1 MGDMKKPKQP
11 EPDPRLALRAGIV
24 AVLDVPGEIP
34 FPDVEVIVDR
44 LQLAAPTLAP
54 LFSAYYVSRR
64 KRARGGVGKA
74 PA

>member
-1 MGDMKKPKQP
+1 MKKSKQP

-44 LQLAAPTLAP
+44 LQLAAPALAP
-54 LFSAYYVSRR
+54 LFAAYVRQQ
-64 KRARGGVGKA
+64 KQARDGTSK
-74 PA
+74 